1 MSQSTVFGIRHHG
14 PGCARS
20 VRAALDELKPDVV
33 ALEGPADAEIAL
45 PLVNHDEMIPPVSML
60 IYPKDE
66 PRRSV
71 SFPLT
76 DFSPEWQV
84 LKWAGENKV
93 PVRLMDLPMSH
104 RLALDKQ
111 LEKQDEKRAPES
123 PDLAEKKASEFR
135 ADPIALLAEAAG
147 YADHELWWEEQIE
160 RREDATGLFEAILEA
175 MQTIREEYPETR
187 ESDLLREAFMRKT
200 IRKIRKETVGHVAIV
215 CGAWHS
221 PVLTEEALNG
231 KIDGCKIKDDTA
243 RLKGLPK
250 LKTTATW
257 IPWTHSRLS
266 YRSGYGAGVDSPGW
280 YSHIWESPQ
289 DAPLRWL
296 TNAARLLREKDLDA
310 SSASVIE
317 ASRLAET
324 LAALRDLRSPG
335 LRELNE
341 SILTVFCQGDDSPL
355 RLIRKRLEIGDKLGS
370 VPDETPSVPLAENL
384 AKLQKSLRMKP
395 STEKK
400 LLDLDLRKEIG
411 RERSHLL
418 HRLNMLE
425 VSWGVWEESGGGDST
440 FHEIWQ
446 LEWQPE
452 FAVAIIEANVWG
464 NTVELAATHRTVQ
477 RGRDAQSIQELTE
490 LLHSAILADLQSA
503 IPELLEIIRVQA
515 SVSAD
520 VRHLMEA
527 VLPLARIARYS
538 DVRKTE
544 AANVLPILDGMFDR
558 ILVGLISAC
567 LALDDSA
574 AETMLEGLSK
584 AQQAIDLLG
593 DETLQSEWNV
603 RLRKLLTSKVNGLL
617 RGWACRLLL
626 EKDEIEKEEFDRLT
640 RLELSPVTETSV
652 AATWLTGLLKG
663 SGLLLVHQETLW
675 EIFDEWL
682 RRLKVETFVE
692 MLPVLRRAFSDF
704 NTAERRQMGEKV
716 KFLTDRRSTIVDST
730 ESENGDEIN
739 HERAA
744 KVLPVLTEIMGGDLK

>member
-84 LKWAGENKV
+84 LKWAGENQV

-111 LEKQDEKRAPES
+111 HDQQN
-123 PDLAEKKASEFR
+123 EKKAAESPEPVEEKVSEFR

-160 RREDATGLFEAILEA
+160 RRDDATGLFEAILEA

-215 CGAWHS
+215 CGAWHG

-296 TNAARLLREKDLDA
+296 TSAARLLREKDLDA

-341 SILTVFCQGDDSPL
+341 AILTVFCQGDDSPL
-355 RLIRKRLEIGDKLGS
+355 RLIRKKLEIGDKLGS

-384 AKLQKSLRMKP
+384 AKLQKTLRMRP

-400 LLDLDLRKEIG
+400 LLDLDLRKEIS

-452 FAVAIIEANVWG
+452 FAVSIIEANVWG

-477 RGRDAQSIQELTE
+477 RGRDAQNIQELTE
-490 LLHSAILADLQSA
+490 LLYAAILANLQSA
-503 IPELLEIIRVQA
+503 IPELLDIIGVQA

-520 VRHLMEA
+520 VRHLMDA

-558 ILVGLISAC
+558 ILVGLVSAC

-574 AETMLEGLSK
+574 AETMLESLLK

-593 DETLQSEWNV
+593 DETLQSDWNIQ
-603 RLRKLLTSKVNGLL
+603 LRKLLPSKVNGLL

-652 AATWLTGLLKG
+652 AAAWLTGLLKG

-675 EIFDEWL
+675 SIFDEWL
-682 RRLKVETFVE
+682 RRLKPEIFVE

-704 NTAERRQMGEKV
+704 SSAERRQMGEKV
-716 KFLTDRRSTIVDST
+716 KFLTDRQSSIVDSG
-730 ESENGDEIN
+730 ENENGGEIN

-744 KVLPVLTEIMGGDLK
+744 KVLPVLTEIMGGNLK